1 MGKSGFLTA
10 RRFLVDDAG
19 ASGVHERG
27 LSSDQGRLGGS
38 LVAACDS
45 IFDPAQRRAHARA
58 AGFIHFSAA
67 RDLARGL
74 LGRFGVG
81 HRSVLGFASVMLM
94 ARRYRPRKKAAAR
107 SPPELRRL

>member
-1 MGKSGFLTA
+1 MGCG
-10 RRFLVDDAG
+10 FLVDGAG
-19 ASGVHERG
+19 GGGPDERG
-27 LSSDQGRLGGS
+27 LSRHQRRLRGS
-38 LVAACDS
+38 LVAARDS
-45 IFDPAQRRAHARA
+45 LFDSAQRRADARA

-94 ARRYRPRKKAAAR
+94 ARRYRPRKKAAAAR